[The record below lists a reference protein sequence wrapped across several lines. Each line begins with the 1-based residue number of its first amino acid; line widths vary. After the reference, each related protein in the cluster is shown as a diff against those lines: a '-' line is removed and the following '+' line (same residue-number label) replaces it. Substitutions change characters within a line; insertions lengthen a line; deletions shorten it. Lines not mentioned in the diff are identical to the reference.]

1 MTFRMLWASFK
12 LIILATLVI
21 GLGYTFA
28 MTGLAEALFPH
39 QANGSLI
46 TYHGRTVGSSL
57 VGQQFTSLKFFQG
70 RPSATTPPYNA
81 ADSSPSNF
89 GPTNPKLLEEIDSNL
104 HRFLRENPGVKA
116 DQVPPAMV
124 ESSGSGLD
132 PDIPVEGA
140 ILQAPRVARMNH
152 LSIQEVDHLI
162 HQHIHGRFLG
172 IFGHSYVN
180 VLKLNLALEQ
190 LKNDK

>member
-12 LIILATLVI
+12 LVILATLVI

-57 VGQQFTSLKFFQG
+57 IGQEFTSAKFFQG

-81 ADSSPSNF
+81 ADSSSSNL
-89 GPTNPKLLEEIDSNL
+89 GPTNPKLVEEVRNNL
-104 HRFLRENPGVKA
+104 HKFLAENPGVKA

-124 ESSGSGLD
+124 ESSASGLD
-132 PDIPVEGA
+132 PDIPVKGA
-140 ILQAPRVARMNH
+140 VLQAPRIARMNH
-152 LSIQEVDHLI
+152 LSIQEVNRLI
-162 HQHIHGRFLG
+162 RQHIHGRFLG

-180 VLKLNLALEQ
+180 VLKLNIALEK
-190 LKNDK
+190 LTK